1 MSFRIL
7 LDTNDLVIIP
17 PLAGRSPVSLSMA
30 FVPLMVAL
38 MEIARPPKVFGV
50 SVGGGVGVGVATGV
64 GVGVGVATGVGVGV
78 ATGVGVGVVPPQ
90 VVVVTVSDHP
100 PLKVPTSIAKSSTI
114 YSEYVPFGAA
124 PLKTASVEPYG
135 PPGAGAGNVSPVPKL
150 VGW

>member
-1 MSFRIL
+1 MCWTSL
-7 LDTNDLVIIP
+7 QKKPAGAATPLSDTGCGLSP
-17 PLAGRSPVSLSMA
+17 PLLNEQAPG
-30 FVPLMVAL
+30 
-38 MEIARPPKVFGV
+38 I
-50 SVGGGVGVGVATGV
+50 GVGDAAGV
-64 GVGVGVATGVGVGV
+64 GLAAGVGD

-100 PLKVPTSIAKSSTI
+100 PLKVPTSRPASSTI

-135 PPGAGAGNVSPVPKL
+135 PAGAGAGNVSPTIKL